1 MEMAIDASLLVI
13 ASSGIKRVW
22 QFHGHRPLIGLAWI
36 GCILLHAAIRSVGK
50 DFLTM
55 SFSLDLTIFWH

>member
-1 MEMAIDASLLVI
+1 MRPCWSLRAAAIK
-13 ASSGIKRVW
+13 GVW
-22 QFHGHRPLIGLAWI
+22 QYHGYRPSIGSARI